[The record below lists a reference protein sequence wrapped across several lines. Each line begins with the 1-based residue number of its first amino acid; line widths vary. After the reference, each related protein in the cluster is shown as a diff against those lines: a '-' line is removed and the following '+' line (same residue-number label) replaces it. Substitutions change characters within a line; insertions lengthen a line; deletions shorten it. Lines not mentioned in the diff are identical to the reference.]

1 MSLPIYVF
9 GSSNTDMV
17 VKADKLPARG
27 ETVMGGSF
35 LMNPGGKGANQA
47 IAAAKLGG
55 QVKFIAKVGNDIF
68 GKQAI
73 KQFQREN
80 IDTAFVSVDE
90 EFSSGVALINVDKEG
105 ENSIV
110 VAPGSNSRLT
120 VQDAELALEGISN
133 PSIVL
138 IQLEIPI
145 RTVEYVIQRSHEKKL
160 TIILNPAPAQPLS
173 NETIRQVHIITPNE
187 SEAELLTGITI
198 TTIDSAREAAKIIY
212 NMGVANVV
220 ITLGVKGAYVHNQT
234 ISKLV
239 PSPPVTA
246 IDTTAAGD
254 CFNGALAVAL
264 SEDLPLDAAVAFA
277 CKAAAISVTRMGAQS
292 SLPYRKEIDSIPLV
306 SNVVRPWLS
315 PVLKSANGNNDA
327 GNCF

>member
-1 MSLPIYVF
+1 MGLPIYVF

-17 VKADKLPARG
+17 VKADKLPGRG
-27 ETVMGGSF
+27 ETVIGGSF

-47 IAAAKLGG
+47 VTAAKLGG
-55 QVKFIAKVGNDIF
+55 KVKFIAKVGNDIF

-80 IDTAFVSVDE
+80 IDTTFVSIDD
-90 EFSSGVALINVDKEG
+90 EFSSGVALINVDKDG

-120 VQDAELALEGISN
+120 VQDAEQALEGIST

-160 TIILNPAPAQPLS
+160 TIILNPAPAQSLS
-173 NETIRQVHIITPNE
+173 KETIRQVHIITPNE
-187 SEAELLTGITI
+187 SEAELLTGVAI
-198 TTIDSAREAAKIIY
+198 TTIDSARKAAKIIY
-212 NMGVANVV
+212 DMGVPNVV
-220 ITLGVKGAYVHNQT
+220 ITLGVKGAYVFNQT
-234 ISKLV
+234 VSKLV

-264 SEDLPLDAAVAFA
+264 SEDLPLDEAVAFA

-292 SLPYRKEIDSIPLV
+292 SLPYRKEIDNIPLV
-306 SNVVRPWLS
+306 VSNVAKP
-315 PVLKSANGNNDA
+315 
-327 GNCF
+327 